1 MLLLGEIHT
10 IQYQAHVRQLL
21 LGIQSVDH
29 AETCLCGIV
38 CTTNIDTEVC
48 QSAEL
53 QAIVNQSY
61 RCCIKHDVV
70 VMVLQFLDDGIEAW
84 TSHQQ
89 VEVAVDA
96 RRENLL
102 LDILP
107 SVVLVNHQVGDTSMM
122 VVDFEQLCQTRLT
135 DIQTY
140 YDDLLAQQSQRD
152 GYVRGNECL
161 TLTRG

>member
-1 MLLLGEIHT
+1 
-10 IQYQAHVRQLL
+10 
-21 LGIQSVDH
+21 
-29 AETCLCGIV
+29 
-38 CTTNIDTEVC
+38 
-48 QSAEL
+48 
-53 QAIVNQSY
+53 
-61 RCCIKHDVV
+61 
-70 VMVLQFLDDGIEAW
+70 MVLQFLDDGIEAW
-84 TSHQQ
+84 TGNQLTWVRRYRTSHQQ

-107 SVVLVNHQVGDTSMM
+107 SVVLVNHQVGDTCMM

-135 DIQTY
+135 DVQTY